1 MLSYGRPDGTVDE
14 RKDLRGNAHGR
25 PEEGGKKGQREQRR
39 RRAEHCAILTSGYR
53 KLTSFL
59 PTQKSDLPILCE
71 RFTTS
76 KIRAFDDL
84 SSLSSYGFR
93 GEALASIS
101 HVAHLAVTTKTR
113 DDACAWK

>member
-1 MLSYGRPDGTVDE
+1 MLPLGCWAAGQGVRARGKRGE
-14 RKDLRGNAHGR
+14 RRH
-25 PEEGGKKGQREQRR
+25 QRTTAPLLQPADRLY
-39 RRAEHCAILTSGYR
+39 CS
-53 KLTSFL
+53 
-59 PTQKSDLPILCE
+59 QKADLPILCE

-113 DDACAWK
+113 DDGCAWK